1 MIGVIERLKGLLS
14 NPKAEPNKRLKTE
27 TDISG
32 VYTPYGK
39 KLRISDEEKSALTDD
54 LTPREKE
61 TFLLLLEGYTLK
73 ETAHLL
79 EIGYSTANTYQT
91 AVYHKLHVNS
101 RAELIINYHDI
112 CGSKKSKT

>member
-1 MIGVIERLKGLLS
+1 MIGVIERLKGRLS
-14 NPKAEPNKRLKTE
+14 KSKTDTNKKLKAE
-27 TDISG
+27 TDTSG

-54 LTPREKE
+54 LTPREKD
-61 TFLLLLEGYTLK
+61 TYLLLLEGYTLK
-73 ETAHLL
+73 ETAHQLG
-79 EIGYSTANTYQT
+79 IGYSTTNTYQT

-112 CGSKKSKT
+112 CGSKKIKS